1 MCRLLGYCSHDPAS
15 LASLMGDQGFAEFTA
30 LSSLHQDGWG
40 MAWYDGSEPVIRK
53 SPGRAGDEP
62 EYEKLAWQPLG
73 DLGLLHLRWATPG
86 LPVEDR
92 NTHPFR
98 RGSFIFAHNGAIHP
112 QSRLP
117 ELLPADWERRVNG
130 TTDSERYFLHLMWR
144 LEERG
149 GDMLA
154 AIADTTAD
162 IEERYAPNSL
172 NAILLSPDA
181 AVRDLLARP
190 GQGARAAA
198 AGPRV
203 RRPAG
208 RDRLLLRPRLPRR
221 RGRRGGGQ
229 LRLAEAGLDAAA
241 ALPRPEGRPG
251 HAGHLG
257 DRTAG
262 RQASLARQREA
273 DYLWPNARRTS
284 TTTTM
289 RPTTMTPWLMT
300 MPVSL
305 VRAAVRTCRG

>member
-1 MCRLLGYCSHDPAS
+1 MCRLLGYCSPDPAS

-40 MAWYDGSEPVIRK
+40 MAWYDGSGPVIRK

-98 RGSFIFAHNGAIHP
+98 RGSFVFAHNGAIHP

-117 ELLPADWERRVNG
+117 ELLPADWERRVHG

-144 LEERG
+144 LEERD

-181 AVRDLLARP
+181 LYAISWHDPAKVPAPQLRARGYADRPDEIACYFDLAYRADSSGVVVASSGWPMPGWTPLPRYHVLKVDRGTLATSVTELP
-190 GQGARAAA
+190 GG
-198 AGPRV
+198 
-203 RRPAG
+203 RRP
-208 RDRLLLRPRLPRR
+208 
-221 RGRRGGGQ
+221 
-229 LRLAEAGLDAAA
+229 
-241 ALPRPEGRPG
+241 
-251 HAGHLG
+251 
-257 DRTAG
+257 
-262 RQASLARQREA
+262 
-273 DYLWPNARRTS
+273 
-284 TTTTM
+284 
-289 RPTTMTPWLMT
+289 
-300 MPVSL
+300 
-305 VRAAVRTCRG
+305 